1 MMRGMSEGPG
11 QQLPQDPRSG
21 SAEGRREVLEGRVIP
36 SRSGQAPPYPAP
48 PADPRQ
54 GFGPPAAA
62 AGEQSWQGQGPAQP
76 PYGQQPPSEPQGR
89 GPGQG
94 QGQDRQGPGA
104 GQPQPQQPPQPPPGG
119 YGPGAGQPGGYGP
132 SGGQPQP
139 GPYGPSG
146 GVPRQGAPAPSGPA
160 GPPPAAGGFGGGP
173 SGRDRPSPFPPQAA
187 PAPAAEPPVA
197 AQSPGTPDW
206 ESLAEARES
215 GARRRRIMMLTGGIV
230 AVAVVAG
237 GVATAVVMS
246 GKSSGTAGNGPTTS
260 ARAGKTQPLPPA
272 PTFSSVAPPPPA
284 NPLDYLRSPAKDKA
298 PLTPASLFPGKQ
310 FTMNGHTYVK
320 AGSAVTTQ
328 CATGARSA
336 LSGALAA
343 NKCRKLIRATY
354 VSGQYAVTVGVAVF
368 DDTAHAA
375 KLQKTAQYI
384 APLNGGGISDF
395 CHAVACQMTSN
406 SVARY
411 AYFTIS
417 GLKDGKTLGGSTTS
431 AALQAANDTSNF
443 AFDRIIQRGRDA
455 AAADPSRN

>member
-1 MMRGMSEGPG
+1 MSEGPG

-21 SAEGRREVLEGRVIP
+21 SAESRREVLEGRVIP
-36 SRSGQAPPYPAP
+36 SRSAQARSYPAA

-54 GFGPPAAA
+54 GFGPPAGPAA
-62 AGEQSWQGQGPAQP
+62 EQSWQGQGPAGP
-76 PYGQQPPSEPQGR
+76 PPQPQGQSQ
-89 GPGQG
+89 GQPQGQSQG
-94 QGQDRQGPGA
+94 QGQPHGQGGPQGGQGPGP
-104 GQPQPQQPPQPPPGG
+104 GQPSQQPQPPQ
-119 YGPGAGQPGGYGP
+119 QPGGYGP
-132 SGGQPQP
+132 SGGM
-139 GPYGPSG
+139 
-146 GVPRQGAPAPSGPA
+146 PRQGGPAPSGPTGPGPGGPA
-160 GPPPAAGGFGGGP
+160 GPPPGAGGFGGGP
-173 SGRDRPSPFPPQAA
+173 SRPNTPSQTPFPPQAA
-187 PAPAAEPPVA
+187 PAPAARPPVG

-206 ESLAEARES
+206 ESLAQAQES
-215 GARRRRIMMLTGGIV
+215 GAKRRKVMMLTGGIV
-230 AVAVVAG
+230 AVAVIAG

-246 GKSSGTAGNGPTTS
+246 GKSSNTAGGGPTTS
-260 ARAGKTQPLPPA
+260 ASAGSTQPLPPA

-284 NPLDYLRSPAKDKA
+284 NPLDYLRTPAKDKA
-298 PLTPASLFPGKQ
+298 PLTPASLFPGKR

-320 AGSAVTTQ
+320 TSTAVTTH

-384 APLNGGGISDF
+384 APLNGGGVGDF

-406 SVARY
+406 AVARY

-417 GLKDGKTLGGSTTS
+417 GLKNGKTLGGPTTS
-431 AALQAANDTSNF
+431 PALQAANDTSNF